1 MGFSESQVLYDLPT
15 YHDDCY
21 TQVTTNGL
29 GSYTFYSVI
38 EGEELLE
45 AWYADYRS
53 ENYRQ
58 EYMEEAMTLIDAAS
72 CEIRLSVE
80 ELQGGRYLITHEVV
94 LR

>member
-1 MGFSESQVLYDLPT
+1 MVSK
-15 YHDDCY
+15 
-21 TQVTTNGL
+21 GL
-29 GSYTFYSVI
+29 GSYAFYSVI
-38 EGEELLE
+38 EGEELLK

-58 EYMEEAMTLIDAAS
+58 EYMEEAMTQIGASS

-80 ELQGGRYLITHEVV
+80 ELKGGRYLITHEAV